1 MSGGQGK
8 GGQGKGGQGKGGQGA
23 GGPLLGRPWPRLVR
37 AQWAPLL
44 ALAALALVTAALM
57 VAVPASTAAGY
68 DRAAAEAMGRD
79 GEVVVAGR
87 AITTVAASTGWD
99 ENAMA
104 EQGRKL
110 RELLGPASR
119 ETLAGPE
126 PSVAGAESRVVG
138 DHPIRRRLT
147 LVRDPGTDHRVR
159 YVAGAPPR
167 TGPGGPLAVALPKA
181 TADRLSHRVG
191 DEIELTDPG
200 QTGGGALRVR
210 IGGLYEPVDAG
221 DPYWTT
227 RRLLLSSEIRLI
239 DQGVT
244 EIEVGAALVD
254 ATGLRALLRGD
265 ARVLTYQWRFPLRRE
280 GVTTGRAE
288 RMGAELEAFRTA
300 VRGAVEGFPVGVD
313 TPLDQRL
320 RVFQAQ
326 MGTAR
331 VVVSLAFSGLVA
343 VVAGAL
349 LLAAGLVGDRI
360 RPALALMRAR
370 GASLPHLAAPAAG
383 PVLLA
388 VLPAAVAG
396 TGLGALLAGGPVQ
409 AWSFPAVAG
418 LALLAVA
425 LPLGLLV
432 RDHAGPPAPPRR
444 PDLASVRPSKRRL
457 VLEALVVAVAGISVV
472 LLRRRGLAGQTEL
485 GMDPLIAAVPVL
497 LGVAAGLLA
506 LRVYPYP
513 LRLAARI
520 LHRGRST
527 VRFLGA
533 ARAARGRLV
542 TALPLVVL
550 VLAATVAGFTTGVGA
565 ALERGQEDASWYQV
579 GADARVAADQ
589 FTPGIADRMRS
600 VRGVTGTAQARVISD
615 GRAES
620 GSGSGLAQITII
632 AVDLDAYR
640 RVAGDAARYVPA
652 APEGDGALVSPAAAR
667 QVGSGALQVSWHGNR
682 PLTLARA
689 GRVTEFPGQDRDSA
703 FLIVP
708 YRLLTGGEAY
718 PNTVFVRGR
727 GADQK
732 ALRETALAS
741 TPAWA
746 RAAVSTSRIVRTQE
760 AVHKEL
766 AGITLVRVV
775 DDAFASGAATA
786 VLYGALTVALVL
798 VVGARARSRA
808 IAHLQ
813 VLGVGRRQRRAL
825 AVLEAAPPFTVAVA
839 TGWTLGTALPWVTGP
854 LTDLRAYTGGF
865 RTPAVV
871 LEPSLL
877 LGPVAAVL
885 LAASAAA
892 AVDRAFDARDR
903 LATVLRA
910 EEAA

>member
-1 MSGGQGK
+1 MSDGR
-8 GGQGKGGQGKGGQGA
+8 GA
-23 GGPLLGRPWPRLVR
+23 LLGRPWARLVR

-44 ALAALALVTAALM
+44 ALAALALVTAALV

-68 DRAAAEAMGRD
+68 DRAAAGAMGRD
-79 GEVVVAGR
+79 ADVVVAGR
-87 AITTVAASTGWD
+87 ATTAVAASTGWD
-99 ENAMA
+99 EHAMA
-104 EQGRKL
+104 RQGEEL
-110 RELLGPASR
+110 RRLLGPASR
-119 ETLAGPE
+119 AMLAGPE
-126 PSVAGAESRVVG
+126 PSIASAEHRVVG

-147 LVRDPGTDHRVR
+147 LVRDPGTDRRIR
-159 YVAGAPPR
+159 YVAGGPPR
-167 TGPGGPLAVALPKA
+167 TDAEGPLTVALPKA
-181 TADRLSHRVG
+181 TADRLAHRVG
-191 DEIELTDPG
+191 DEIELTAPD
-200 QTGGGALRVR
+200 QAERDALRVR
-210 IGGLYEPVDAG
+210 ISGLYEPVDAA
-221 DPYWTT
+221 DPYWTA

-239 DQGVT
+239 EQGT
-244 EIEVGAALVD
+244 TQIEVGAVLVD
-254 ATGLRALLRGD
+254 TTGLRTLLWGD
-265 ARVLTYQWRFPLRRE
+265 ERVLSYQWRFPLRPE
-280 GVTTGRAE
+280 EVTTGRAL

-320 RVFQAQ
+320 RTFHDQ
-326 MGTAR
+326 MRTAR

-370 GASLPHLAAPAAG
+370 GASLPHLAGPAAG

-396 TGLGALLAGGPVQ
+396 TGLGVLLSDGPVQ
-409 AWSFPAVAG
+409 AWSFPAVAC
-418 LALLAVA
+418 LVLPSVA

-444 PDLASVRPSKRRL
+444 PDLVATAPSGRRL
-457 VLEALVVAVAGISVV
+457 VLEALVVALAAISVV
-472 LLRRRGLAGQTEL
+472 LLRQRGLAGQTEL
-485 GMDPLIAAVPVL
+485 GTDPLIAAVPVL

-506 LRVYPYP
+506 LRAYPYP
-513 LRLAARI
+513 LRLAART
-520 LHRGRST
+520 LRRGRST
-527 VRFLGA
+527 VGFLGA

-550 VLAATVAGFTTGVGA
+550 VLAATVAGFTAGVGA
-565 ALERGQEDASWYQV
+565 ALERGQRDAAWYRI

-589 FTPGIADRMRS
+589 LAPGTADRMRS
-600 VRGVTGTAQARVISD
+600 IRGVTGTAQARVIVD
-615 GRAES
+615 GRVES
-620 GSGSGLAQITII
+620 GSGSGLAQVTII

-652 APEGDGALVSPAAAR
+652 APGGDGALVSPAAAR
-667 QVGSGALQVSWHGNR
+667 QVGSGKLQVSWHGNR

-689 GRVTEFPGQDRDSA
+689 GGVTEFPGQDRDSA
-703 FLIVP
+703 FVIVP

-727 GADQK
+727 GADPE
-732 ALRETALAS
+732 ALRQAALAA
-741 TPAWA
+741 TPDWA
-746 RAAVSTSRIVRTQE
+746 RAAVSASRIVRTRE
-760 AVHKEL
+760 DVHREL
-766 AGITLVRVV
+766 AGIPLVRVV
-775 DDAFASGAATA
+775 DGAFASGAATA
-786 VLYGALTVALVL
+786 ALYGMLTVALVL

-825 AVLEAAPPFTVAVA
+825 AVLEAGPPFAVAIA
-839 TGWTLGTALPWVTGP
+839 TGWALGMALPWATGP

-865 RTPAVV
+865 RTPTVV

-877 LGPVAAVL
+877 LAPVAAVL